1 MQIDLSGLDR
11 FVPKPKGDDA
21 GVDPSL
27 EELNGGGVAQDVGG
41 YVFVDESRALLASG
55 GGVLFDEPF
64 DGVAA
69 QDAAATAG
77 KQRLSWSCTLLLNPV
92 SENRD
97 CLRSE
102 RRRTL
107 LTALASTA
115 DVSNRFKRDIFA
127 LQLDELRDTKSGL
140 DHREQERMVSASDP
154 TVSIGS
160 FE

>member
-1 MQIDLSGLDR
+1 MRAEASRPCIGQSGLCERTLLDSEICIQIDLSGLDG

-27 EELNGGGVAQDVGG
+27 EELNGGGVTQDVGG

-55 GGVLFDEPF
+55 SGVLFDEPF

-77 KQRLSWSCTLLLNPV
+77 EQWVSWSCRLMFEPV

-97 CLRSE
+97 CLRS
-102 RRRTL
+102 
-107 LTALASTA
+107 
-115 DVSNRFKRDIFA
+115 
-127 LQLDELRDTKSGL
+127 
-140 DHREQERMVSASDP
+140 
-154 TVSIGS
+154 
-160 FE
+160 